1 MTAHLAPA
9 AWPFPSERKRAEM
22 RALDSISEHAQIT
35 EPQWNSLAATG
46 TPPAES
52 AVDGEVQRVL
62 ERRRKTNSSGQSGED
77 AHHIRQA
84 LAAQKE
90 AVPAQP
96 ALTPANINILAL
108 DLATQSGWA
117 VMTRDGT
124 FRSGS
129 VRFDSN
135 RLGGKGHRWL
145 AFRKWLMDTATECGG
160 IQAVYYEDVKQ
171 PFASNLAA
179 RAYCGF
185 LAIVEAWAAINNIPL
200 HGVGVGTVKKAWTG
214 KGNAS
219 KSEMVAAARQRGI
232 KVVDDNEADAVA
244 ILSLALQQEA

>member
-1 MTAHLAPA
+1 MTAHQAPA

-22 RALDSISEHAQIT
+22 QALDAQLADTKSGIPPFPFAAECDAWKRKQAEKAT
-35 EPQWNSLAATG
+35 LRKNANSQVAE
-46 TPPAES
+46 PAEL
-52 AVDGEVQRVL
+52 GTQ
-62 ERRRKTNSSGQSGED
+62 
-77 AHHIRQA
+77 QA
-84 LAAQKE
+84 AK
-90 AVPAQP
+90 P
-96 ALTPANINILAL
+96 ALTPVNINILAL

-160 IQAVYYEDVKQ
+160 IHAVYFEDVKQ

>member
-1 MTAHLAPA
+1 MTAHQAPA

-22 RALDSISEHAQIT
+22 QAFDAQLADSKAQDSASSCPDTKRPNPI
-35 EPQWNSLAATG
+35 PQFPFAAECDAWKAKQAEKKAGSNQVEKQEAAPAELG
-46 TPPAES
+46 TPQPA
-52 AVDGEVQRVL
+52 
-62 ERRRKTNSSGQSGED
+62 K
-77 AHHIRQA
+77 
-84 LAAQKE
+84 
-90 AVPAQP
+90 P

-214 KGNAS
+214 RGNAS

-232 KVVDDNEADAVA
+232 PVVDDNQADAVA

>member
-1 MTAHLAPA
+1 MTSHLAPT
-9 AWPFPSERKRAEM
+9 AWPFQSERKRAEM
-22 RALDSISEHAQIT
+22 RALDAQ
-35 EPQWNSLAATG
+35 LADSKAQVSASSCPDTKQAIPPFPFAAECDAWKRKQAEKARVKQVEKPEVAPAELG
-46 TPPAES
+46 TP
-52 AVDGEVQRVL
+52 
-62 ERRRKTNSSGQSGED
+62 
-77 AHHIRQA
+77 QA
-84 LAAQKE
+84 AK
-90 AVPAQP
+90 P
-96 ALTPANINILAL
+96 ALTPVNINILAL

-135 RLGGKGHRWL
+135 RLGGKGYRWL
-145 AFRKWLMDTATECGG
+145 AFRKWLMDTANECGG

-185 LAIVEAWAAINNIPL
+185 LAIVEAWAAINNIPM

-214 KGNAS
+214 KGNA
-219 KSEMVAAARQRGI
+219 KKPEMIAAARQRGI

>member
-1 MTAHLAPA
+1 
-9 AWPFPSERKRAEM
+9 
-22 RALDSISEHAQIT
+22 
-35 EPQWNSLAATG
+35 
-46 TPPAES
+46 
-52 AVDGEVQRVL
+52 
-62 ERRRKTNSSGQSGED
+62 
-77 AHHIRQA
+77 
-84 LAAQKE
+84 
-90 AVPAQP
+90 
-96 ALTPANINILAL
+96 
-108 DLATQSGWA
+108 
-117 VMTRDGT
+117 MTRDGT

>member
-22 RALDSISEHAQIT
+22 RALDSISEHAQVT
-35 EPQWNSLAATG
+35 EPQRNPLAAKG
-46 TPPAES
+46 T
-52 AVDGEVQRVL
+52 
-62 ERRRKTNSSGQSGED
+62 
-77 AHHIRQA
+77 
-84 LAAQKE
+84 AAP
-90 AVPAQP
+90 VPA
-96 ALTPANINILAL
+96 ALKPANINILAL
-108 DLATQSGWA
+108 DLATQCGWA

-129 VRFDSN
+129 VRFDP
-135 RLGGKGHRWL
+135 RLLGSKGHRWL
-145 AFRKWLMDTATECGG
+145 AFREWLMATARESDG